1 MMNYPFYNYGAMKV
15 KEEEGKITVV
25 GSGTVPV
32 IPDTAI
38 INIGVVT
45 EGSNLQEVQQ
55 ENAATTTKV
64 VNSLLSLNIPR
75 ENIQTSFYNIEP
87 RYDYKDGTQIFTG
100 YRVTN
105 MLTVKVKNLND
116 IGAIIDSTVK
126 SGANRI
132 DNITFTVENPSAF
145 YNEALRLAVK
155 NAESKALTIANTLK
169 VQLIKTP
176 IKVTEE
182 SPIVPI
188 NEYSM
193 VKASSET
200 PVLPGQITITAKI
213 TAIYQYA

>member
-1 MMNYPFYNYGAMKV
+1 MMNYPFYNYDAMKV

-25 GSGTVPV
+25 GSGTVRV

-55 ENAATTTKV
+55 ENAVTTTKV
-64 VNSLLSLNIPR
+64 VNSLLSFNIPR

-155 NAESKALTIANTLK
+155 NAEIKALTIANTLK

-213 TAIYQYA
+213 TAIYEYA

>member
-1 MMNYPFYNYGAMKV
+1 MKV

-64 VNSLLSLNIPR
+64 VNSLLSFNIPR

-87 RYDYKDGTQIFTG
+87 RYDYKDGTQIFRG

-105 MLTVKVKNLND
+105 MLTVKVKSLND

-155 NAESKALTIANTLK
+155 NAENKALTIANTLM

-182 SPIVPI
+182 SPVVPI

-193 VKASSET
+193 IKASAET

-213 TAIYQYA
+213 TAIYEYA

>member
-64 VNSLLSLNIPR
+64 VNSLLSFNIPR

-87 RYDYKDGTQIFTG
+87 RYDYKDGAQIFTG

-155 NAESKALTIANTLK
+155 NAEGKALTIANTLK

-213 TAIYQYA
+213 TAIYEYA